1 LALKWE
7 KIQLFCIE
15 NLVWV
20 LIVGVFI
27 IFSVITPRFFA
38 PHTIYSILQD
48 ASMLGPLALGLGL
61 CLLAGSFDVSLCRIA
76 GLSCVI
82 AAWLHKF
89 TDLPVLLIIPIPLL
103 IGLAIGILN
112 GLLVGKGGLN
122 PFLVTLAGYLIWYAL
137 SCDIMYGKYF
147 PPSRFDPI
155 ILLFG
160 RGRIVGGIFV
170 STVLFIGLLLLIWF
184 FVTHTRKGNA
194 IYAVGGSLDTARR
207 LGINTNKIKLLVH
220 AIAGVLAGLCGLCYV
235 GYAVEIKPVVVP
247 PYTIFPAFVAIAI
260 AGISITGGRGNVI
273 NILGGVILIAMTKIG
288 ATMMGAPFEVAYYVV
303 PGILFLVVIIL
314 INRLD
319 VFRDRILSGIYIR
332 SYAESFPSEGL
343 SGSKEKYGKT

>member
-1 LALKWE
+1 MKWE

-207 LGINTNKIKLLVH
+207 LGINTNRIKLLVH